1 MIGFV
6 TEELRAPRAHIIYVG
21 MRYFKDTLSDAVR
34 KPLTDLWNDRERQL
48 ATSHGNGFVDT
59 RDIVAPG
66 RSPDSPDGAHY
77 SVAANRRIAAAIVRS
92 IQSLESH

>member
-34 KPLTDLWNDRERQL
+34 KPLTDLWDDRERQL
-48 ATSHGNGFVDT
+48 ATFHGNGFVDA